1 MKPIALLCSD
11 IHLQEKPPISR
22 SAEPDWFRAMQRPL
36 DEIRDIAE
44 KEKIP
49 VIYAGDIFNHWKAP
63 PELVNWAL
71 KYLPK
76 GYAVPGQHDLPF
88 HNYGD
93 MHKSAFGTLVDVGH
107 LTLLPPEKPLRIGEH
122 LRAWGFPWGTKLKM
136 MPTFVGK
143 DKGTVDLAVVHA
155 YIWREGK
162 GYPGADE
169 EKRVGAYAKALKGFN
184 AAVFGDNHKGFTAL
198 KSECNI
204 LNNGTLMRRNS
215 DEEDYWPQIGILMD
229 DGSINTHRLDSAEWD
244 KFLPREEAK
253 LIEEA
258 GFKMEEF
265 LKELEKLGHTN
276 MNFRQSLKD
285 YFDTYEVSPAAKTI
299 LLTALE
305 HARD

>member
-36 DEIRDIAE
+36 DEIRGLSMSHDIP
-44 KEKIP
+44 I
-49 VIYAGDIFNHWKAP
+49 IYAGDIFNHWKAP
-63 PELVNWAL
+63 PELINWAL

-88 HNYGD
+88 HNYDD
-93 MHKSAFGTLVDVGH
+93 MFKSAFGTLVDVGH
-107 LTLLPPEKPLRIGEH
+107 LTLLPPAKPLRIGKN

-143 DKGTVDLAVVHA
+143 DKACVDLAVVHA

-169 EKRVGAYAKALKGFN
+169 EKRVGVYATALKGFE
-184 AAVFGDNHKGFTAL
+184 AAVFGDNHKGFTAY
-198 KSECNI
+198 KNGCSI

-215 DEEDYWPQIGILMD
+215 DEVDYEPQVGLLME
-229 DGSINTHRLDSAEWD
+229 DGSIEIHLLKSCKPD

-276 MNFRQSLKD
+276 MDFRQSLKD
-285 YFDTYEVSPAAKTI
+285 YFTTYEVSPAAKTI
-299 LLTALE
+299 LLNALE
-305 HARD
+305 NAK